1 MENKR
6 PGGPAGP
13 AESYKSGMTPG
24 TVNPGNGE
32 DEPID
37 SVPLF
42 RKKRVVI
49 PLLIFAVLAM
59 VAATYWYV
67 KLRRFVSTDDAF
79 IDGNRVSISSK
90 ILGRIA
96 QLTVEEGDG
105 VKPGQVLV
113 HLDDSDLKAQE
124 AQSLA
129 GLDQAEKN
137 VALSKINLER
147 AQEDFERAKTLLKG
161 GSATKEQFDH
171 AQKGLEISRAQYNI
185 ALAQVGVSKAQLG
198 VVRTQLQNTIISSPF
213 QGVVAKK
220 WVMPGDVVQPA
231 QPIYSV
237 NDTEHVWITANFE
250 ETKLGEIRIGDPVEI
265 FIDTYSQRD
274 FTGKVIQIGSNTA
287 SKFSLIPPD
296 NASGNFTKVTQ
307 RVPVK
312 ISVEAPGSP
321 GGSNLP
327 QLLPGMS
334 VEVKIKVK

>member
-1 MENKR
+1 MENKH
-6 PGGPAGP
+6 PGGPVGP
-13 AESYKSGMTPG
+13 AGNYQPG
-24 TVNPGNGE
+24 IPPGPVNPGNGG
-32 DEPID
+32 DESID

-49 PLLIFAVLAM
+49 PLLIFAVLATL
-59 VAATYWYV
+59 ASAYWYV
-67 KLRRFVSTDDAF
+67 KLRRFVSTDNAY

-90 ILGRIA
+90 MLGRVT

-124 AQSLA
+124 AQCLA
-129 GLDQAEKN
+129 GLEQAEQN
-137 VALSKINLER
+137 VALVKINWER
-147 AQEDFERAKTLLKG
+147 SREDFDRAKTLLKG
-161 GSATKEQFDH
+161 GSATREQFDH
-171 AQKGLEISRAQYNI
+171 AQKGQEISRAQYNI
-185 ALAQVGVSKAQLG
+185 ALAQVGVSKAQLQ
-198 VVRTQLQNTIISSPF
+198 VIRTQLSNTVISSPLE
-213 QGVVAKK
+213 GVVAKK

-231 QPIYSV
+231 QPIYSI
-237 NDTEHVWITANFE
+237 NDGEHIWITANFE
-250 ETKLGEIRIGDPVEI
+250 ETKLAAIRIGDPVEI
-265 FIDTYSQRD
+265 SVDTYSSLS

-321 GGSNLP
+321 GGSNFP
-327 QLLPGMS
+327 RLLPGMS
-334 VEVKIKVK
+334 VEVKIKVR